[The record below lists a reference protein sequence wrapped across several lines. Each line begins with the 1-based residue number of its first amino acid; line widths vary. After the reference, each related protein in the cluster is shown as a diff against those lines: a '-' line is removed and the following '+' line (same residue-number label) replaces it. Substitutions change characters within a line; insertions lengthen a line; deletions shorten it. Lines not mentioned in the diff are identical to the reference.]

1 MPTWKKV
8 GVGAG
13 AAAALLATWSL
24 AGKPADKTG
33 EDPSN
38 VPDANGEIL
47 PEDIRAARETVHL
60 RVGIGNKK
68 SVSVKGEFEKAEKTR
83 LTPEQKEALR
93 ISMAPL
99 MGEMMDTVGLS
110 ESTNSKIASRIM
122 DTLREAS
129 FTTNQS
135 ETEAMLSRFNVV
147 DEKEEKHG
155 RRLIT
160 IRINSRYE
168 RTEDG
173 TDAYPV
179 RTASISRVIGEESYD
194 LEAEDD
200 EDLEAMVIEQIRGMT
215 NQ

>member
-1 MPTWKKV
+1 
-8 GVGAG
+8 
-13 AAAALLATWSL
+13 
-24 AGKPADKTG
+24 
-33 EDPSN
+33 
-38 VPDANGEIL
+38 
-47 PEDIRAARETVHL
+47 
-60 RVGIGNKK
+60 
-68 SVSVKGEFEKAEKTR
+68 
-83 LTPEQKEALR
+83 
-93 ISMAPL
+93 
-99 MGEMMDTVGLS
+99 
-110 ESTNSKIASRIM
+110 M